1 MSAIVAVHSKSKI
14 AKKLITARIIDSAKD
29 TNHTKAVVMIAIYS
43 VDSIW
48 GSPGNG
54 IPPSEKYSSPSA
66 LLTAIENSIKP
77 KTKLNPKKIASTK
90 VINHWKITIKVWKL
104 PHQDGSQV
112 IQKIKIE

>member
-1 MSAIVAVHSKSKI
+1 MTV
-14 AKKLITARIIDSAKD
+14 KKLITVRIIDSAKD
-29 TNHTKAVVMIAIYS
+29 TNHTKAVVIIAIYS

-77 KTKLNPKKIASTK
+77 KTKLNPKKIASAK
-90 VINHWKITIKVWKL
+90 ANNPWNIKAGICISIYLVRL
-104 PHQDGSQV
+104 F
-112 IQKIKIE
+112 IL